1 MDTMKSRKTMNTMK
15 GYIIALLL
23 VLIVSACGKMPING
37 DLDGRWQ
44 IMKIA
49 YASGEEEMPERAYYS
64 VALHT
69 INLMKVG
76 VSNQTGNMEYTG
88 DSLFVVM
95 PVSKV
100 EDLLPFGMNG
110 TEQRFGVKELTS
122 KHLVLQSDYARLE
135 FRKF

>member
-1 MDTMKSRKTMNTMK
+1 MDTMKR
-15 GYIIALLL
+15 YIIGALLL
-23 VLIVSACGKMPING
+23 LMAGACGKMPING

-44 IMKIA
+44 IMKIE

-69 INLMKVG
+69 INLMKVD
-76 VSNQTGNMEYTG
+76 VTSQTGNMEYTG

-122 KHLVLQSDYARLE
+122 KYLVLQSDYARLE

>member
-1 MDTMKSRKTMNTMK
+1 
-15 GYIIALLL
+15 
-23 VLIVSACGKMPING
+23 MPING

-49 YASGEEEMPERAYYS
+49 YASGEEEAPERAYYS
-64 VALHT
+64 VVLHT
-69 INLMKVG
+69 INLMKVD
-76 VSNQTGNMEYTG
+76 VTSQTGNMEYTG

-95 PVSKV
+95 PISKV

-110 TEQRFGVKELTS
+110 TEQRFSVKELTS

>member
-1 MDTMKSRKTMNTMK
+1 MKR
-15 GYIIALLL
+15 YIIGALLL
-23 VLIVSACGKMPING
+23 LMAGACGKMPING

-44 IMKIA
+44 IMKIE

-69 INLMKVG
+69 INLMKVD
-76 VSNQTGNMEYTG
+76 VTSQTGNMEYTG

-122 KHLVLQSDYARLE
+122 KYLVLQSDYARLE

>member
-1 MDTMKSRKTMNTMK
+1 MKR
-15 GYIIALLL
+15 YIIAVLLI
-23 VLIVSACGKMPING
+23 LIVGACGKMPING

-44 IMKIA
+44 IMKIK
-49 YASGEEEMPERAYYS
+49 YASGEEETPERAYYS

-69 INLMKVG
+69 INLMQVG
-76 VSNQTGNMEYTG
+76 VTSQTGNMEYTG
-88 DSLFVVM
+88 DSLFVEM
-95 PVSKV
+95 PISKI

-122 KHLVLQSDYARLE
+122 KQLVLQSDYARLE

>member
-1 MDTMKSRKTMNTMK
+1 MDTMSSMNMMK
-15 GYIIALLL
+15 RDIIAVLLT
-23 VLIVSACGKMPING
+23 LIVSSCGKMPING
-37 DLDGRWQ
+37 DLDGRCQ
-44 IMKIA
+44 IMKIE
-49 YASGEEEMPERAYYS
+49 YASGVEEAPERAYYS

-69 INLMKVG
+69 INLMKVD
-76 VSNQTGNMEYTG
+76 VTSQTGNMEYTG

-100 EDLLPFGMNG
+100 KDLLPFGMNG

>member
-1 MDTMKSRKTMNTMK
+1 MDTMKRYT
-15 GYIIALLL
+15 IAVLL
-23 VLIVSACGKMPING
+23 VLIVSACGKTPING

-44 IMKIA
+44 IMKIE
-49 YASGEEEMPERAYYS
+49 YVSGEEERAYYS

-69 INLMKVG
+69 INLMQVG
-76 VSNQTGNMEYTG
+76 GTSQTGNMEYTG

-95 PVSKV
+95 PISTV
-100 EDLLPFGMNG
+100 ENLLPFGMNG

>member
-1 MDTMKSRKTMNTMK
+1 MDTMKK
-15 GYIIALLL
+15 GVIFTLLIL
-23 VLIVSACGKMPING
+23 LISACGKMPING

-44 IMKIA
+44 IMKIE
-49 YASGEEEMPERAYYS
+49 YASGEEETPERAYYS

-69 INLMKVG
+69 INLMQVD
-76 VSNQTGNMEYTG
+76 VTSQTGNMEYTG
-88 DSLFVVM
+88 DSLFVTM
-95 PVSKV
+95 PISTV

-110 TEQRFGVKELTS
+110 TEQRFGVKELSS

>member
-1 MDTMKSRKTMNTMK
+1 MDTMKR
-15 GYIIALLL
+15 YIIAVLLI
-23 VLIVSACGKMPING
+23 LIVSACGKTPING

-44 IMKIA
+44 IMKIE
-49 YASGEEEMPERAYYS
+49 YASGEEETPERAYYS

-69 INLMKVG
+69 INLMQVG
-76 VSNQTGNMEYTG
+76 VTSQTGNMEYTG
-88 DSLFVVM
+88 DSLFVEM
-95 PVSKV
+95 PVSKI

-122 KHLVLQSDYARLE
+122 KHLILQSDFARLE

>member
-1 MDTMKSRKTMNTMK
+1 MKR
-15 GYIIALLL
+15 YIIMVLL
-23 VLIVSACGKMPING
+23 VLIASACGKMPING

-44 IMKIA
+44 IMKIV
-49 YASGEEEMPERAYYS
+49 YASGEEETPERAYYS

-95 PVSKV
+95 PISTV
-100 EDLLPFGMNG
+100 EKLLPFGMNA

-122 KHLVLQSDYARLE
+122 NHLVLQSNYARLE

>member
-1 MDTMKSRKTMNTMK
+1 MDTMSSMNTMK
-15 GYIIALLL
+15 RYIIVVLLT
-23 VLIVSACGKMPING
+23 LIVSACGKMPING

-69 INLMKVG
+69 INLMKVD
-76 VSNQTGNMEYTG
+76 VTSQTGNMEYTG

-95 PVSKV
+95 VVYSRFVRGELISIIVFNGAKPHAAGS
-100 EDLLPFGMNG
+100 LLPSVSTDG
-110 TEQRFGVKELTS
+110 
-122 KHLVLQSDYARLE
+122 
-135 FRKF
+135 

>member
-1 MDTMKSRKTMNTMK
+1 MDTMKR
-15 GYIIALLL
+15 YIIGALLL
-23 VLIVSACGKMPING
+23 LMASACGKMPING
-37 DLDGRWQ
+37 DLYGRWQ
-44 IMKIA
+44 IMKIE
-49 YASGEEEMPERAYYS
+49 YASGEEEVPERAYYS

-76 VSNQTGNMEYTG
+76 VSNQKGNMEYTG

-110 TEQRFGVKELTS
+110 TEQRFGIKELTS

>member
-1 MDTMKSRKTMNTMK
+1 MDTMKR
-15 GYIIALLL
+15 YIIGALLL
-23 VLIVSACGKMPING
+23 LMAGACGKMPING

-44 IMKIA
+44 IMKIE

-69 INLMKVG
+69 INLMKVD
-76 VSNQTGNMEYTG
+76 VTSQTGNMEYTG

-100 EDLLPFGMNG
+100 KDLLPFGMNG

-122 KHLVLQSDYARLE
+122 KYLVLQSDYARLE

>member
-1 MDTMKSRKTMNTMK
+1 MDTMNR
-15 GYIIALLL
+15 YIIAVLLI
-23 VLIVSACGKMPING
+23 LIVSACGKTPING

-44 IMKIA
+44 IMRIE
-49 YASGEEEMPERAYYS
+49 YASGEEETPERAYYS

-69 INLMKVG
+69 INLMQVG
-76 VSNQTGNMEYTG
+76 VTSQTGNMEYIG
-88 DSLFVVM
+88 DSLFVEM
-95 PVSKV
+95 PISKI

>member
-1 MDTMKSRKTMNTMK
+1 MMKR
-15 GYIIALLL
+15 YIIMVLL
-23 VLIVSACGKMPING
+23 VLIASACGKMPING

-44 IMKIA
+44 IMKIV

-95 PVSKV
+95 PVSPV
-100 EDLLPFGMNG
+100 EKLLPFGMNA

-122 KHLVLQSDYARLE
+122 KHLVLQSNYARLE

>member
-1 MDTMKSRKTMNTMK
+1 M
-15 GYIIALLL
+15 AVLL
-23 VLIVSACGKMPING
+23 VLMVSACGKMPING

-49 YASGEEEMPERAYYS
+49 YASGEEEVPERAYYS
-64 VALHT
+64 VVLHT
-69 INLMKVG
+69 INLMKVD
-76 VSNQTGNMEYTG
+76 VTSQTGNMEYTG

-110 TEQRFGVKELTS
+110 TEQRFGIKELTS

>member
-1 MDTMKSRKTMNTMK
+1 MDTMKR
-15 GYIIALLL
+15 YIIGALLL
-23 VLIVSACGKMPING
+23 LMASACGKMPING

-44 IMKIA
+44 IMKIE
-49 YASGEEEMPERAYYS
+49 YASGEEEVPERAYYS

-95 PVSKV
+95 PISKV

-122 KHLVLQSDYARLE
+122 NHLVLQSDYARLK

>member
-1 MDTMKSRKTMNTMK
+1 MKR
-15 GYIIALLL
+15 YIIGALLL
-23 VLIVSACGKMPING
+23 LMAGACGKMPING

-44 IMKIA
+44 IMKIE
-49 YASGEEEMPERAYYS
+49 YASGEEEVPERAYYS

-95 PVSKV
+95 PISKV

-122 KHLVLQSDYARLE
+122 KHLILQSDYARLE